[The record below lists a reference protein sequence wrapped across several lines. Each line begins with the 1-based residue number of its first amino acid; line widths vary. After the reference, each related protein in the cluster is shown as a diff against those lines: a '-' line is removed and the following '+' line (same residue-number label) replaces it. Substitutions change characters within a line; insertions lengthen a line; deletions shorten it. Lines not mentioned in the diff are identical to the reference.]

1 MAGPD
6 TIGSPR
12 KWIDS
17 AVELGRAVRGEV
29 ALAFSVECPESDSC
43 VGAFAS
49 LEARSRDESSQPNV
63 VLISIDT
70 LRADRMS
77 LYGNPRLTTAR
88 IDRWA
93 EDRGV
98 TFEQA
103 VVQAPWTLPSHI
115 SMLTGLNPTT
125 HGVNHRTAAPVELE
139 LLAERLRSKGYFT
152 AAVTGGGFMS
162 PHFGIWQ
169 GFDVFRYW
177 GEDSETLPTVEV
189 TGGVS
194 RALELVD
201 EIGER
206 PFFLLFHTF
215 EVHNPYHPQ
224 PPYFRA
230 FYDGFAHSRSTIST
244 REVDRRPVGDHRV
257 FRELIWRRSD
267 GQVSR
272 LPDERRPL
280 ALAMYDSG
288 LAYTDEQIGR
298 LLDELDARGLS
309 ENTIV
314 VLTSDHGELLGE
326 EGLGGHVYLHDANL
340 LVPLVFS
347 WPEELVGSRRI
358 DVQVR
363 SIDIVPTLLE
373 LLGVDETGDLDG
385 VSLVPLLRDEVEP
398 AVPEAITYAASSNRG
413 VSVRID
419 NRFKYT
425 YDDTLWRSGFVE
437 SFRSIGTNSLA
448 ALVDRGTRVTRLRH
462 QVERL
467 LDGRDGLKM
476 HLANKEGP
484 GDLVVRLQGPMVQVK
499 NLKAT
504 GLQCEC
510 AHWLD
515 RSSAEVALPRDH
527 GFTIHFDDVS
537 AGILSVELR
546 SDDAVYNAEL
556 DVSNLGAGVAI
567 TLSDGVWA
575 ESERLDKLVQR
586 GIALWWQG
594 AAPLAENVLL
604 DEEVLQRLRALGY
617 IR

>member
-1 MAGPD
+1 M
-6 TIGSPR
+6 
-12 KWIDS
+12 
-17 AVELGRAVRGEV
+17 
-29 ALAFSVECPESDSC
+29 
-43 VGAFAS
+43 
-49 LEARSRDESSQPNV
+49 
-63 VLISIDT
+63 
-70 LRADRMS
+70 
-77 LYGNPRLTTAR
+77 
-88 IDRWA
+88 
-93 EDRGV
+93 
-98 TFEQA
+98 
-103 VVQAPWTLPSHI
+103 
-115 SMLTGLNPTT
+115 
-125 HGVNHRTAAPVELE
+125 
-139 LLAERLRSKGYFT
+139 
-152 AAVTGGGFMS
+152 
-162 PHFGIWQ
+162 
-169 GFDVFRYW
+169 
-177 GEDSETLPTVEV
+177 
-189 TGGVS
+189 
-194 RALELVD
+194 
-201 EIGER
+201 
-206 PFFLLFHTF
+206 
-215 EVHNPYHPQ
+215 
-224 PPYFRA
+224 
-230 FYDGFAHSRSTIST
+230 
-244 REVDRRPVGDHRV
+244 
-257 FRELIWRRSD
+257 
-267 GQVSR
+267 
-272 LPDERRPL
+272 
-280 ALAMYDSG
+280 
-288 LAYTDEQIGR
+288 
-298 LLDELDARGLS
+298 
-309 ENTIV
+309 
-314 VLTSDHGELLGE
+314 
-326 EGLGGHVYLHDANL
+326 YLHDANL

-398 AVPEAITYAASSNRG
+398 VVPEAITYAASSNRG

-425 YDDTLWRSGFVE
+425 YDDTLWRSGLVE
-437 SFRSIGTNSLA
+437 SFRSIGSNSLA
-448 ALVDRGTRVTRLRH
+448 APVDRGARVTRLRH
-462 QVERL
+462 QVKRL

-476 HLANKEGP
+476 HLANKEGL

-575 ESERLDKLVQR
+575 ESERLDRLVQR

-594 AAPLAENVLL
+594 AAPLAENAPL